1 MDKPVIILGGGLW
14 GCLLAYKLRE
24 SLPEVDFLLYEESS
38 TLGRHESWIFRE
50 SDCPEAMP
58 WLRPLITKS
67 WPDHRIKSG
76 SQEKPCL
83 HACHLIDSQRL
94 HELLLEK
101 LTSQRIRFNNS
112 LSARLALAE
121 STFVIDTRNICHF
134 KKSGFKQNLAWEIE
148 LKAPHHLTAPIL
160 QTNEQGIQWILPL
173 STKRVLIKEE
183 TYSLHKVMDFDKR
196 REALNRSILV
206 RGWRVEKVVREESS
220 VMVIPISNP
229 IFRQEGRV
237 INLAGLFHDTT
248 GSYLPHATKL
258 IDRMVKTSFRF
269 GELREVVGQYRREV
283 ENDQRFLRFFNR
295 LLTEDKKGQL
305 FGLVHQDPHLL
316 ARFSRGQL
324 TFLDRSKIVLGQIGR
339 LEIRQFRLL

>member
-50 SDCPEAMP
+50 SDSPEAMP

-67 WPDHRIKSG
+67 WPAHRISSG
-76 SQEKPCL
+76 SQEKICP
-83 HACHLIDSQRL
+83 HACHLIDSLRL
-94 HELLLEK
+94 HEFLLEK
-101 LTSQRIRFNNS
+101 LTTQRIRFNNP

-134 KKSGFKQNLAWEIE
+134 KKSGFKQSLAWEIE
-148 LKAPHHLTAPIL
+148 LMFPHHLMAPIL
-160 QTNEQGIQWILPL
+160 QSNEQGIQWILPL
-173 STKRVLIKEE
+173 STNRVMIKEE
-183 TYSLHKVMDFDKR
+183 IYSLHKVMDFDKR
-196 REALNRSILV
+196 REALNRSILA
-206 RGWRVEKVVREESS
+206 RGWRIEKVVREESG
-220 VMVIPISNP
+220 VMVIPITSP
-229 IFRQEGRV
+229 IYRQEGRV

-248 GSYLPHATKL
+248 GSFLPHATKL

-324 TFLDRSKIVLGQIGR
+324 TFLDRSKIVLGKIGR
-339 LEIRQFRLL
+339 LEIGQFRLP